1 MSNSNS
7 NRLQEFVEGWR
18 VVGLLAGVACS
29 NKPRVTLPLPSGA
42 FYLLGWWWE
51 AEHMLIPALIEE
63 ERVAKELEDAF
74 AVSSQELE
82 FSEWLISRV
91 GGGVGS
97 SNSKYPLS
105 ASLKSIVV
113 PSFSNLNDA
122 RYEWAAAGHTN
133 LTKTTFP
140 SGSDVG
146 HWEWGCFRIGV
157 DTPPH
162 PLRKWILKLLMGVTY
177 TPLTPKLPK
186 SSLRSPLGL
195 LKSYLG
201 SIKPKPMQIVL
212 MSSASLTTS
221 LKCSEATTS

>member
-42 FYLLGWWWE
+42 FHLLGWWWE
-51 AEHMLIPALIEE
+51 GEHMLIPALIEE
-63 ERVAKELEDAF
+63 ERVAKELESAF
-74 AVSSQELE
+74 TLTANLTIGDEWFSALGAMGAVSNSKHSFASSLKSVVLPE
-82 FSEWLISRV
+82 
-91 GGGVGS
+91 S
-97 SNSKYPLS
+97 SNST
-105 ASLKSIVV
+105 
-113 PSFSNLNDA
+113 NDSSSQ
-122 RYEWAAAGHTN
+122 WVSSGAGHWATSE
-133 LTKTTFP
+133 

-146 HWEWGCFRIGV
+146 HWQWGCFRIGA

-177 TPLTPKLPK
+177 TPLTPKPPK
-186 SSLRSPLGL
+186 SSSRSPLGL

-201 SIKPKPMQIVL
+201 SIGPKPIPTAST
-212 MSSASLTTS
+212 SSASLTIS
-221 LKCSEATTS
+221 PKCLVETTN